1 MEVTSSTGTFKRR
14 KLASN
19 DVRGHQF
26 VSSCYDAVNS
36 LENHSVSVP
45 AVSGDSG
52 RVSVESYAE
61 GYETEISKLIKCRFS
76 GGGVA
81 TVVAVVVVAAAMV
94 AAAGWWRRRGGG
106 GGGVVVGVP
115 IVPWQRRW

>member
-52 RVSVESYAE
+52 RVS
-61 GYETEISKLIKCRFS
+61 CS